1 MIRFLQTEGPFK
13 KIVLSGLLLLICAAM
28 AITLIPGGLGN
39 DLMGA
44 PGKGIIAKVS
54 GENITVEQVRQTA
67 HDMAEQQAQQYGKNA
82 SMLLPFLIQQDT
94 QRAVDQLIGREALL
108 TEAQHLGLKA
118 TPEEVK
124 DELQHGRYA
133 STFFPGGTFI
143 GEAEYQGLLQQH
155 NLTPAMFEDD
165 VAKQIVIGKLQAM
178 ITSSASVSDTAIRQ
192 EFTKQNTKVKFE
204 YAVLKQEDIKKSL
217 HPTSE
222 ELKAFYDSHQ
232 KTYANS
238 VPEKRK
244 IKYAVLDA
252 ARIQGGVQITHD
264 DLQAYYNA
272 HRDQYR
278 VPEQVKVSHILIKT
292 PLAGADGKV
301 DEKGVAEAQ
310 KRAEDLLKQLN
321 AGAKFEDLAKKNSE
335 DPGSAKEG
343 GSLGWIGKGR
353 TVPEFEKAAFSLPK
367 GQMSDLVK
375 SSYGF
380 HIIRVDDKQDA
391 HMKTLDEVKGEIEP
405 VLKQQKVQEAAQKQA
420 EELLAQA
427 KAQGLE
433 AAAAAKG
440 AAVAVV
446 TSDFFGRRDVVPG
459 VGPAPQFMDAVFTTA
474 EKSPPEMASTSQGFA
489 VFQLLAVKP
498 PSTPTLE
505 EIRARVETEFKNER
519 ASILLSQKTQELSDR
534 AKAEHDLKKAAKELG
549 ATVKTSDFVLP
560 DGQVPDIGSMTGE
573 ASVAF
578 SMKPGDISGPVN
590 SGANGA
596 VISLLEV
603 QAPTDDDFAAKRDEI
618 REQLLQSQKQELFG
632 LFVNNVR
639 QQMEKSGKIKIN
651 QEELKALTHAE
662 SESGI

>member
-1 MIRFLQTEGPFK
+1 MIRFLQTEGPIK
-13 KIVLSGLLLLICAAM
+13 KIVLSGLLLLICGAM
-28 AITLIPGGLGN
+28 VIAFVPGIN
-39 DLMGA
+39 DMSGT

-54 GENITVEQVRQTA
+54 GEDITVEQVRQTA
-67 HDMAEQQAQQYGKNA
+67 RDMAAQQAQQYGKNA
-82 SMLLPFLIQQDT
+82 SMLMPFLIQQDT
-94 QRAVDQLIGREALL
+94 QRAVDQLIGRQALL
-108 TEAQHLGLKA
+108 LEGQRLGLKA

-124 DELQHGRYA
+124 DELQHGHYA

-143 GEAEYQGLLQQH
+143 GEDEYQGLLSQH

-165 VAKQIVIGKLQAM
+165 VRKQIVIGKLQAM
-178 ITSSASVSDTAIRQ
+178 ITSGASVSDAAIRQ
-192 EFTKQNTKVKFE
+192 EFAKENMKVKFE
-204 YAVLKQEDIKKSL
+204 YAILKQDEIKNGL
-217 HPTSE
+217 HPTTE
-222 ELKAFYDSHQ
+222 ELKAYYDSHQ
-232 KTYANS
+232 KNYANS
-238 VPEKRK
+238 IPEKRK
-244 IKYAVLDA
+244 IKYVVLDTGK
-252 ARIQGGVQITHD
+252 IPGVQVTHD

-292 PLAGADGKV
+292 PLAGTDGKV

-310 KRAEDLLKQLN
+310 KRAEDLLKQLK

-367 GQMSDLVK
+367 GQISDLVK

-405 VLKQQKVQEAAQKQA
+405 VLKQQKTQQAAQKQA

-427 KAQGLE
+427 KTQGLD
-433 AAAAAKG
+433 AATSGKG
-440 AAVAVV
+440 VSVV
-446 TSDFFGRRDVVPG
+446 TSDFFSRRDVVPG
-459 VGPAPQFMDAVFTTA
+459 LGPAPQFMDAVFTAA
-474 EKSPPEMASTSQGFA
+474 EKSGPEMAATSQGFA

-498 PSTPTLE
+498 PATPMFE
-505 EIRARVETEFKNER
+505 EIKARVETEFKNER
-519 ASILLSQKTQELSDR
+519 SSTLLSQKTQELSDR
-534 AKAEHDLKKAAKELG
+534 AKAAHDLKKAAKELG
-549 ATVKTSDFVLP
+549 ATVKTSDFVAP
-560 DGQVPDIGSMTGE
+560 DGQVPDVGSMSGD
-573 ASVAF
+573 AGVAF
-578 SMKPGDISGPVN
+578 SMKPGDISGPLN
-590 SGANGA
+590 GGANGL

-603 QAPTDDDFAAKRDEI
+603 QAPTEDDFAAKRDQI
-618 REQLLQSQKQELFG
+618 REELLQGQQQRLFG

-651 QEELKALTHAE
+651 QEELKTLTRAQ

>member
-39 DLMGA
+39 DLTGA

-54 GENITVEQVRQTA
+54 GENITVEQVRETA
-67 HDMAEQQAQQYGKNA
+67 RQMAEQQAQQYGKNA

-108 TEAQHLGLKA
+108 TQAQHLGFKA
-118 TPEEVK
+118 TPEEIK
-124 DELQHGRYA
+124 DELQHGHYA
-133 STFFPGGTFI
+133 TVFFPGGTFI

-155 NLTPAMFEDD
+155 NLTPAMFEDN
-165 VAKQIVIGKLQAM
+165 VAKEILIGKMQAL
-178 ITSSASVSDTAIRQ
+178 ITGSASVSDAAIRQ
-192 EFTKQNTKVKFE
+192 EFTKENMKVKFE
-204 YAVLKQEDIKKSL
+204 YAVLKQDDIKKGL
-217 HPTSE
+217 HPTTE

-232 KTYANS
+232 KSYANS
-238 VPEKRK
+238 IPEKRK
-244 IKYAVLDA
+244 IKYAVLDTGK
-252 ARIQGGVQITHD
+252 IQAGVQVTHD

-278 VPEQVKVSHILIKT
+278 VAEQVKVSHILIKT
-292 PLAGADGKV
+292 PLAGSDGKV
-301 DEKGVAEAQ
+301 DGKGVAEAQ
-310 KRAEDLLKQLN
+310 RRAEDLLKQLK

-405 VLKQQKVQEAAQKQA
+405 ILKQQKTQDIAQKQA
-420 EELLAQA
+420 EDLLQQA
-427 KAQGLE
+427 KTQGLD

-440 AAVAVV
+440 VSVV
-446 TSDFFGRRDVVPG
+446 TSDFFSRRDLVPG
-459 VGPAPQFMDAVFTTA
+459 LGPAPQFMDAVFTA
-474 EKSPPEMASTSQGFA
+474 GEKSPPEMASTSQGFA

-498 PSTPTLE
+498 PATPTFE
-505 EIRARVETEFKNER
+505 EIHARVETEFENER
-519 ASILLSQKTQELSDR
+519 SSTLLTQKTQELSDR
-534 AKAEHDLKKAAKELG
+534 AKTERDLKKAAKELG
-549 ATVKTSDFVLP
+549 ATVKTSEFVLP
-560 DGQVPDIGSMTGE
+560 DGQVPDIGSMTGG

-578 SMKPGDISGPVN
+578 SMKPGDISGPID
-590 SGANGA
+590 SGGNGV
-596 VISLLEV
+596 VISLLEA
-603 QAPTDDDFAAKRDEI
+603 QAPTDEDFAAKRDQI
-618 REQLLQSQKQELFG
+618 RETLLQNQQQELFG
-632 LFVNNVR
+632 LFVGNVR
-639 QQMEKSGKIKIN
+639 VQMEKSGKIKIN